1 MSLIKKTAFITML
14 LFPYL
19 TNAQTKLSTKDTV
32 SFLDEVTITANKF
45 PENKKYVAQQ
55 ILNLNSKYISNANA
69 QNTGDLLASTGNV
82 YIQKSQLGG
91 GSITLRGFEANRNLL
106 VIDGVRMNNLIY
118 RSGHLQNIITT
129 DQNSIDRIEVLFG
142 PASTIYGSDALGGVI
157 AMYTKKPMLSLNNK
171 KQIELNAFSR
181 YGTVDNEITAHV
193 DVNAGN
199 QKIASFTSLSFSVF
213 GDLKSG
219 RNKNPFYDGTYS
231 ERNYYVDRVNNKDSL
246 MVNNKPYL
254 QLYSSY
260 HQYDIVQ
267 KFLLKTSPNKEHG
280 LNVQFSNSS
289 DVPRYDR
296 LTDPAPTVTSAA
308 GLKYASWYYGP
319 QTRLLAAYD
328 FNQKSSNGFFQQIHY
343 SINYQHVEESR
354 HTRKFNSTSLQNRI
368 ENVNVFGANL
378 DMNRKHNKHELRF
391 GIDAQYNTLQSTAN
405 QLNINSGESS
415 KLDTRYPD
423 GKNNML
429 NVAAYFS
436 HTWKKNNT
444 VTFTDGIRAGFSN
457 LHSTITDTSFFHLP
471 YNDINQKNAVYSGN
485 AAVIFNY
492 KNGWK
497 HSIQVSTGFR
507 VPNIDDLS
515 KIFESAPGAII
526 VPNEQLKPEK
536 TITIETGISKYS
548 NNKLNWE
555 NNFYYTRFFDAIV
568 TGPFNY
574 NGRDSINYDG
584 SMSKVLANQNQRKA
598 FIYGFSS
605 NLKINLTRN
614 LDLSIAA
621 TYTRGEIVTDS
632 VNSPL
637 DHIPPFM
644 ANLKANYQYQ
654 KCSLSFIVNY
664 NGWKRIADYYL
675 NGEDNEQYATSDGM
689 PAWATANFRAS
700 YKFNNLLNLQAG
712 VDNIFDTQYRT
723 FASGINAAGRNVFVS
738 LRFHK

>member
-1 MSLIKKTAFITML
+1 ML
-14 LFPYL
+14 LFPYF
-19 TNAQTKLSTKDTV
+19 TNAQTKTAARDTI

-45 PENKKYVAQQ
+45 PEKKKYIAQQ
-55 ILNLNSKYISNANA
+55 ILSLNAKDISIANA
-69 QNTGDLLASTGNV
+69 QNVADLLASTGNV

-91 GSITLRGFEANRNLL
+91 GSVTLRGFEANRNLL

-129 DQNSIDRIEVLFG
+129 DQSSFDRIEVLFG

-157 AMYTKKPMLSLNNK
+157 AIYTKKPMLSLNDK
-171 KQIELNAFSR
+171 KHTELNAFSR
-181 YGTVDNEITAHV
+181 YGTVNNEITGHV
-193 DVNAGN
+193 DVNTGN
-199 QKIASFTSLSFSVF
+199 QKLASFTSLSFSAF

-219 RNKNPFYDGTYS
+219 RNKNPFYDGIYT
-231 ERNYYVDRVNNKDSL
+231 ERNYYVETVNNKDTLIKNS
-246 MVNNKPYL
+246 KPYL
-254 QLYSSY
+254 QINSKY

-267 KFLLKTSPNKEHG
+267 KFLLKTSANKEHG

-296 LTDPAPTVTSAA
+296 LTDPAPTVSSAA

-343 SINYQHVEESR
+343 GINYQHVEESR
-354 HTRKFNSTSLQNRI
+354 HTRKFDSSALQNRN
-368 ENVNVFGANL
+368 EKVNVWGANL
-378 DMNRKHNKHELRF
+378 DMNRKYNKHELRV

-405 QLNINSGESS
+405 QLNINTGESS

-436 HTWKKNNT
+436 HTWKQNKT
-444 VTFTDGIRAGFSN
+444 VTFTDGFRAGFSS
-457 LHSTITDTSFFHLP
+457 LHSRIEDTSFFRLP
-471 YNDINQKNAVYSGN
+471 YNVINQKNAVYSGN
-485 AAVIFNY
+485 VAVMLNY

-497 HSIQVSTGFR
+497 NSFQVSTGFR
-507 VPNIDDLS
+507 VPNVDDLS

-526 VPNEQLKPEK
+526 VPNDQLKPEK
-536 TITIETGISKYS
+536 TITFETGVSKYS
-548 NNKLNWE
+548 SNKLYWE

-568 TGPFNY
+568 TRPFNY
-574 NGRDSINYDG
+574 NGKDSIIYDG
-584 SMSKVLANQNQRKA
+584 SMSQVLANQNQRKA
-598 FIYGFSS
+598 FIYGFTS
-605 NLKINLTRN
+605 NLKINITRN
-614 LDLSIAA
+614 FDLSFAT

-632 VNSPL
+632 INTPL

-654 KCSLSFIVNY
+654 KWSFGFIVNY
-664 NGWKRIADYYL
+664 NGWKRIADYCL
-675 NGEDNEQYATSDGM
+675 NGEDNEQYATSEGM
-689 PAWATANFRAS
+689 PAWATANFRGS
-700 YKFNNLLNLQAG
+700 YKFNNMLNIQAG

-738 LRFHK
+738 LRFHE

>member
-1 MSLIKKTAFITML
+1 MSFNKKIAFVVML
-14 LFPYL
+14 LFPFF
-19 TNAQTKLSTKDTV
+19 TNAQTKTAAKDTI

-45 PENKKYVAQQ
+45 PEKKKYIAQQ
-55 ILNLNSKYISNANA
+55 ILSLNAKDISIANA
-69 QNTGDLLASTGNV
+69 QNIADLLASTGNV
-82 YIQKSQLGG
+82 FIQKSQLGG
-91 GSITLRGFEANRNLL
+91 GSVTLRGFEANRNLL

-118 RSGHLQNIITT
+118 RSGHLQNVITT
-129 DQNSIDRIEVLFG
+129 DQSSFDRIEILFG

-157 AMYTKKPMLSLNNK
+157 AMYTKKPMLSFNDK
-171 KQIELNAFSR
+171 KHTELNAFSR
-181 YGTVDNEITAHV
+181 YGTVNNEITGHV
-193 DVNAGN
+193 DVNTGN
-199 QKIASFTSLSFSVF
+199 QKLASFTSLSFSAF

-219 RNKNPFYDGTYS
+219 RNKNPFYHGIYA
-231 ERNYYVDRVNNKDSL
+231 ERNYYVETVNNKDTLIKNS
-246 MVNNKPYL
+246 KPYL
-254 QLYSSY
+254 QINSKY

-267 KFLLKTSPNKEHG
+267 KILLKTSANKEHG

-296 LTDPAPTVTSAA
+296 LTDPAPTVSSAA

-343 SINYQHVEESR
+343 GINYQLVEESR
-354 HTRKFNSTSLQNRI
+354 HTRKFDSSTLQNRN
-368 ENVNVFGANL
+368 EKVNVWGANL
-378 DMNRKHNKHELRF
+378 DMNRKHNKHELRV

-405 QLNINSGESS
+405 QLNINTGESS

-436 HTWKKNNT
+436 HTCKKNKT
-444 VTFTDGIRAGFSN
+444 VTFTDGFRAGLSN
-457 LHSTITDTSFFHLP
+457 LHSRIEDTLFFRLP
-471 YNDINQKNAVYSGN
+471 YNIINQKNAVYSGN
-485 AAVIFNY
+485 VAVLFNY

-497 HSIQVSTGFR
+497 NSFQVSTGFR
-507 VPNIDDLS
+507 VPNVDDLS

-526 VPNEQLKPEK
+526 VPNDQLKPEK
-536 TITIETGISKYS
+536 TITFETGVSKYS
-548 NNKLNWE
+548 SNKLNWE

-568 TGPFNY
+568 TRPFNF
-574 NGRDSINYDG
+574 NGKDSIYYDG
-584 SMSKVLANQNQRKA
+584 SMSQVLANQNQRKA

-614 LDLSIAA
+614 FDLSIAT
-621 TYTRGEIVTDS
+621 TYTRGEIVTDTI
-632 VNSPL
+632 NTPL

-654 KCSLSFIVNY
+654 KWSLGLIVNY
-664 NGWKRIADYYL
+664 NGWKRIADYCL
-675 NGEDNEQYATSDGM
+675 NGEDNEQYATSEGM
-689 PAWATANFRAS
+689 PAWATANLRAS
-700 YKFNNLLNLQAG
+700 YKFNNMLNIQVG

>member
-1 MSLIKKTAFITML
+1 MSFLNKTAFIAML
-14 LFPYL
+14 FFPYL
-19 TNAQTKLSTKDTV
+19 TNAQTKFETKDTI
-32 SFLDEVTITANKF
+32 SFLDEVIITANKF
-45 PENKKYVAQQ
+45 PEQKKYVAQQ
-55 ILNLNSKYISNANA
+55 ILTLSSKYIFKANA
-69 QNTGDLLASTGNV
+69 QNTADLLASTGNV
-82 YIQKSQLGG
+82 FIQKSQLGG
-91 GSITLRGFEANRNLL
+91 GSVTLRGFEANRNLL

-118 RSGHLQNIITT
+118 RGGHLQNIITT
-129 DQNSIDRIEVLFG
+129 DQSSFDRIEVLFG

-157 AMYTKKPMLSLNNK
+157 AMYTKKPELCLNQK
-171 KQIELNAFSR
+171 KHFELNAFSR
-181 YGTVDNEITAHV
+181 YGSVNKEITAHV

-199 QKIASFTSLSFSVF
+199 QKLASFTSLSFSDF

-219 RNKNPFYDGTYS
+219 RNTNPLYKEGYAK
-231 ERNYYVDRVNNKDSL
+231 RLYYVDRINNKDSL
-246 MVNNKPYL
+246 MKNSKPYL

-260 HQYDIVQ
+260 HQYDVVQ
-267 KFLLKTSPNKEHG
+267 KYLLKASANKEHG

-296 LTDPAPTVTSAA
+296 LTDPSSS

-328 FNQKSSNGFFQQIHY
+328 FNKKSSNGFFQQIHY
-343 SINYQHVEESR
+343 GINYQHVEESR
-354 HTRKFNSTSLQNRI
+354 HTRKFNSTALQNRN
-368 ENVNVFGANL
+368 EEVNVWGANL
-378 DMNRKHNKHELRF
+378 DMNRHHNQHDIRV
-391 GIDAQYNTLQSTAN
+391 GIDAQYNNLQSTAN
-405 QLNINSGESS
+405 QLNINTGEIS

-429 NVAAYFS
+429 NLGAYFS

-444 VTFTDGIRAGFSN
+444 VTFTDGIRAGFTS
-457 LHSTITDTSFFHLP
+457 LHSTIADTSFFHLP

-485 AAVIFNY
+485 AAVILNF

-497 HSIQVSTGFR
+497 NSFQISTGFR

-548 NNKLNWE
+548 SNKLNWE
-555 NNFYYTRFFDAIV
+555 NNIYYTKFFDAIV

-574 NGRDSINYDG
+574 NGKDSINYDG
-584 SMSKVLANQNQRKA
+584 SFSKVFANQNQRKA

-605 NLKINLTRN
+605 NLKMNLTRN
-614 LDLSIAA
+614 FDLIITAN
-621 TYTRGEIVTDS
+621 YTHGKILTDS

-644 ANLKANYQYQ
+644 MSLKTNYQYQ
-654 KCSLSFIVNY
+654 KWGFGLNVNY
-664 NGWKRIADYYL
+664 NGWKRIANYYL
-675 NGEDNEQYATSDGM
+675 NGEDNEQYATSSGM
-689 PAWATANFRAS
+689 PAWMTANFRVS
-700 YKFNNLLNLQAG
+700 YKVNNMLNIQAG

-723 FASGINAAGRNVFVS
+723 FASGIDGAGRNIFIS
-738 LRFHK
+738 LKYHK